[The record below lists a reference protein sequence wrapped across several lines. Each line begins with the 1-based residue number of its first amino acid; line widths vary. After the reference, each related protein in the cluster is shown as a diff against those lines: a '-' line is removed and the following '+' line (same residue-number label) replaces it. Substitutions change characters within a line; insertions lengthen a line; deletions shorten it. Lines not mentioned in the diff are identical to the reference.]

1 LIETKVTIR
10 CKYLFFAILAG
21 IAKLRMKTMIKSKIQ
36 TAILPILGTAFLA
49 LGIAGCSEDPEV
61 DSNVVDKE
69 VLDLDGSLNTVFD
82 GKIFSIPSPIQT
94 AYLIQD
100 LDLSFDD
107 SMLNDDANV
116 SNYVSEYDQA
126 LNLGIYGADLG
137 YVSIYEEKGA
147 AMSYLT
153 AIKKLTSDLGLESA
167 FDSNFM
173 SRFEDNSENQD
184 SMVLLMSDAFGKADN
199 FLKKSDRKAV
209 SALVLAGGWVESL
222 YFSVELNN
230 KKSSDK
236 MLRRIGEQ
244 KETLK
249 TLIDLLTE
257 YNDEGKNDGLVDEL
271 KGLLESFEK
280 IDLKY
285 EYEAPETNEKEKMTK
300 LTHRLTVT
308 VTDEVLAEIRSKITS
323 IRSNIIKS

>member
-10 CKYLFFAILAG
+10 CEYLFFAILAG
-21 IAKLRMKTMIKSKIQ
+21 IAKLRMKSMRQSKFQ
-36 TAILPILGTAFLA
+36 TTILPIMGAVFLT
-49 LGIAGCSEDPEV
+49 LGIVGCSEDPEV
-61 DSNVVDKE
+61 DSNTVDKE
-69 VLDLDGSLNTVFD
+69 VLDLDGSLNSVFD

-107 SMLNDDANV
+107 SMLNDHQNV
-116 SNYVSEYDQA
+116 SNYISEYTQA
-126 LNLGIYGADLG
+126 LNLGVYGADLG

-153 AIKKLTSDLGLESA
+153 SIKKLTSELGLESA
-167 FDSNFM
+167 FDSNFI
-173 SRFEDNSENQD
+173 SRFEDNSEDQD
-184 SMVLLMSDAFGKADN
+184 SMVQLMSDAFSKADN
-199 FLKKSDRKAV
+199 FLKKSDRKSV

-222 YFSVELNN
+222 YFSSELNN
-230 KKSSDK
+230 KKSSEK

-257 YNDEGKNDGLVDEL
+257 YNDEGKNDDLIVDL
-271 KGLLESFEK
+271 KDLMVSFEK
-280 IDLKY
+280 IDLQY
-285 EYEAPETNEKEKMTK
+285 EYEAPETLEKKKLTK
-300 LTHRLTVT
+300 LTHRLTVK
-308 VTDEVLAEIRSKITS
+308 VSDSVLAEIRTKITS
-323 IRSNIIKS
+323 IRNNIIKA

>member
-1 LIETKVTIR
+1 MGAMFLT
-10 CKYLFFAILAG
+10 
-21 IAKLRMKTMIKSKIQ
+21 
-36 TAILPILGTAFLA
+36 LGMV
-49 LGIAGCSEDPEV
+49 GCSEDPEV

-69 VLDLDGSLNTVFD
+69 VLDLEGSLNSVFD

-107 SMLNDDANV
+107 SMLNDDSNV
-116 SNYVSEYDQA
+116 SNYVSEYEQA

-147 AMSYLT
+147 AMRYLT
-153 AIKKLTSDLGLESA
+153 TIKKLTSDLGLESA
-167 FDSNFM
+167 FDSNFI
-173 SRFEDNSENQD
+173 SRFEENSEVQD
-184 SMVLLMSDAFGKADN
+184 SMVQLMSDAFSRADN

-249 TLIDLLTE
+249 TLIELLQE
-257 YNDEGKNDGLVDEL
+257 YNDEGKNDQLIEEL
-271 KGLLESFEK
+271 KDLMATFEK

-285 EYEAPETNEKEKMTK
+285 EYEMPETDEKEKLTK

-308 VTDEVLAEIRSKITS
+308 VSDAVLEEIRSKITS
-323 IRSNIIKS
+323 IRNNIIKA